1 MFKSQYQPGTAQLKA
16 HYMKTGLGLL
26 GISFEK
32 AMAVDSIRTAI
43 TCKARR
49 AYFESLKKHGKP
61 APVQAGLFGGES
73 CSQG

>member
-1 MFKSQYQPGTAQLKA
+1 MASGYVPGTAQLKA

-43 TCKARR
+43 TCKAKR
-49 AYFESLKKHGKP
+49 AYLDAQKNGKP
-61 APVQAGLFGGES
+61 APIQPELWGAM
-73 CSQG
+73 